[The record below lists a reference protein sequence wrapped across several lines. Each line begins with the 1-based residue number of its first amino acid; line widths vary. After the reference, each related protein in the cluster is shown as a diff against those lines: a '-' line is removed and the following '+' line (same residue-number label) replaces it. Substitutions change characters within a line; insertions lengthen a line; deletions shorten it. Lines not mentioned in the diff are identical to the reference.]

1 MLTIKLPYQTSEENR
16 KTIRELC
23 KQFSPIVRYSYKR
36 LKEGKNG
43 SQVNSLIKQV
53 FGEVD
58 SWFIA
63 SAISEA
69 KAMNEKDGEKT
80 RIFGGKS
87 NFDKRKAGKIT
98 NEQWKQLRIQPLS
111 VIGEASKKGNRKF
124 NFDIENNK
132 LVFKVNREEH
142 LDLTL
147 PKLKKSLRKIIQKL
161 QESCKECLTPIS
173 FRISESYVWITYDE
187 KKLSEKR
194 YVGKVG
200 RTCAIDL
207 NPEYIGCVILDGNQV
222 VKSKLFNFKQLTNSS
237 SNKLKHE
244 LSQTANSLISFAK
257 SHNCSSF
264 AIEDL
269 NIKNKNHGKGKKF
282 NKLINNRWNRNYLIN
297 QLVKRTNIE
306 GIGLTL
312 VNPAYSSIIGN
323 LVYELPDAISA
334 AIEIGRRSRKGA
346 PFYPVVISGDILAN
360 RWKEA
365 HGWSYNNWK
374 ELASCLK
381 NSKVRYRVSMSED
394 VVFEP
399 FMSEK
404 SRVLVYDES
413 YSQRW
418 I

>member
-1 MLTIKLPYQTSEENR
+1 MLTIKLPFETSEENC

-23 KQFSPIVRYSYKR
+23 RQFSPIVRYSYER
-36 LKEGKNG
+36 LKEGKSG
-43 SQVNSLIKQV
+43 SQVNSLIKQK
-53 FGEVD
+53 FGKVD
-58 SWFIA
+58 SWFV
-63 SAISEA
+63 SSCLLEA
-69 KAMNEKDGEKT
+69 KGMAEKDGEKG

-87 NFDKRKAGKIT
+87 NFEKRKAGKIT

-132 LVFKVNREEH
+132 LVFKVNKKQHIEI
-142 LDLTL
+142 TL
-147 PKLKKSLRKIIQKL
+147 PKLKKTLKRVMRKL
-161 QESCKECLTPIS
+161 QESCKECLAPIS
-173 FRISESYVWITYDE
+173 FRISESYIWIIYDE
-187 KKLSEKR
+187 KKLASPI
-194 YVGKVG
+194 YSGKAG

-244 LSQTANSLISFAK
+244 LSQTAKSLISFAK

-264 AIEDL
+264 AIEQL

-282 NKLINNRWNRNYLIN
+282 NKLINNKWNRNYLIN

-323 LVYELPDAISA
+323 LVHQLPDAISA

-346 PFYPVVISGDILAN
+346 PFYPVVISEDILAN

-365 HGWSYNNWK
+365 QGWSYNNWK
-374 ELASCLK
+374 ELTSCLK
-381 NSKVRYRVSMSED
+381 NSKVRYRVSMSNI
-394 VVFEP
+394 VFEP
-399 FMSEK
+399 FMSNASK
-404 SRVLVYDES
+404 VLVNNES